1 MKTRTI
7 IPGLLAVSVLLVG
20 CSAPRA
26 GREEC
31 ERILERIVEIELV
44 EQGYRDPALVER
56 KQSEARSRFAPD
68 VERCIGRRIPDGA
81 MACIDAAT
89 DTETLTHDCLR
100 R

>member
-1 MKTRTI
+1 MKPRPATRALL
-7 IPGLLAVSVLLVG
+7 LLALLPG

-26 GREEC
+26 SRDEC

-44 EQGYRDPALVER
+44 EQGYRDRALVER
-56 KQSEARSRFAPD
+56 KQSEAHHRFAPD
-68 VERCIGRRIPDGA
+68 VERCIGRRIPRDA
-81 MACIDAAT
+81 MACIEAAK

>member
-1 MKTRTI
+1 
-7 IPGLLAVSVLLVG
+7 
-20 CSAPRA
+20 
-26 GREEC
+26 
-31 ERILERIVEIELV
+31 
-44 EQGYRDPALVER
+44 
-56 KQSEARSRFAPD
+56 